1 MTTFSLLKL
10 FHTFGFVS
18 WFVGL
23 LGTTAAQVA
32 TRKVQG
38 REGRLAAWSV
48 TRRLEPF
55 EWIGLAVTPLTGIA
69 LAVVGGMFKLGF
81 VHAKLALVLIA
92 VFFNLMTIAMRRKV
106 GMQLEGE
113 GADVSAGMKRL
124 AMFQGIA
131 TLMLPLA
138 VLAVY
143 FLR

>member
-10 FHTFGFVS
+10 FHTFGFVF

-32 TRKVQG
+32 ARKAQG
-38 REGRLAAWSV
+38 REGRIAAWSV
-48 TRRLEPF
+48 TKRLEPF
-55 EWIGLAVTPLTGIA
+55 EWIGLVVTPLTGIA

-81 VHAKLALVLIA
+81 VHAKLLLVVFA
-92 VFFNLMTIAMRRKV
+92 VVFNLLTIAKRRQI
-106 GMQLEGE
+106 GAQIGAE

-138 VLAVY
+138 ILAVY